1 MSRVGP
7 DPADRRPPPPRRDH
21 VVRPTRWGRQAQQIW
36 APLTGVISQRWRERF
51 GAAVVD
57 QLARALPAVISPP
70 ADAWPP
76 FLPVSGVQPAGP
88 GRRQPTVSPEH
99 RVASA
104 DLATLMARALMSF
117 RAEFETESA
126 VPLPVSANV
135 LRVLSAGGVALPEVP
150 RRAGISKEAV
160 SVSAGW
166 LERQGYVVNEPDPAG
181 GRGRQV
187 RLTPRGEQAQD
198 HYHRLADQIGDGW
211 RARSGDGVI
220 DGLAGA
226 LRALY
231 AQPDGQP
238 LDRGRAGAVPRRLAG
253 APALPAA
260 DRGHDRRSGRG
271 APPLSDGDPPR
282 RLPRR
287 QLTAWCRNPVGQCPA
302 CSRRPRAVDQGL
314 IQACLPHESERGIQ
328 EE

>member
-1 MSRVGP
+1 MWADFMQFLPPAGVPLREVADLVPLTNLAGLERWGYVTVGP
-7 DPADRRPPPPRRDH
+7 DPADRRPAPPRRDH

-36 APLTGVISQRWRERF
+36 APLTGVIEERWRERF
-51 GAAVVD
+51 GAATVER
-57 QLARALPAVISPP
+57 LAGALHAVISPP
-70 ADAWPP
+70 AGAWPP

-88 GRRQPTVSPEH
+88 GPGQPALSPEH

-117 RAEFETESA
+117 RAEFEPESA

-135 LRVLSAGGVALPEVP
+135 LRVLSAGGVALREVP

-166 LERQGYVVNEPDPAG
+166 LERRGYVVNEPDPAG

-198 HYHRLADQIGDGW
+198 DYHRLADRIGDGW

-220 DGLAGA
+220 DELTGA

-231 AQPDGQP
+231 AQADGQP
-238 LDRGRAGAVPRRLAG
+238 LIAAGLVPYPDGWRAHPPYQRLTKAMIADPAGA
-253 APALPAA
+253 
-260 DRGHDRRSGRG
+260 
-271 APPLSDGDPPR
+271 
-282 RLPRR
+282 
-287 QLTAWCRNPVGQCPA
+287 
-302 CSRRPRAVDQGL
+302 
-314 IQACLPHESERGIQ
+314 LPHYPLVTHRGGYPDGS
-328 EE
+328 